1 MRSRFGASMSR
12 GFHLGL
18 EDCDLDAAAAAE
30 ASLTLVACLPVS
42 DSVVEVDSLLCSD
55 MELDF
60 LGGGMWKLLLAGDG
74 SRPLVFAG
82 DWGGVSR
89 HVAGLELNVQDW
101 DCDIDFYEMQ
111 NRLIRL

>member
-30 ASLTLVACLPVS
+30 ASLTLVVCLPVS